1 MPISAE
7 MKAHLAG
14 TLTVGVFM
22 MITAKDGDILRV
34 WNGTRNKI
42 VDGETYYAYPLAPTQ
57 LQTAN
62 GLKSDNFD
70 VTAVYSGLFTA
81 ATLRAK
87 KWQGARVEYRVLNY
101 KDFTMGHA
109 ERRVAF
115 LGKTEVGRHGAKI
128 ELNSLSSR
136 LGEPWGRSCNEE
148 CDADRLGDSRCGVD
162 IEGVTEQGYKITV
175 AATVTEVL
183 NRQQFTVEFDGDI
196 KPGFPAVTEAPDDY
210 YKRGEVLFTSGA
222 NDGLQ
227 GLILTNE
234 GNGLT
239 LYLPAFYQVEAGD
252 ELEIL
257 AGCDRKIFTCRDKYA
272 NGERNRS
279 FWMLPGRSKVFQI
292 PD

>member
-1 MPISAE
+1 MPVSAE
-7 MKAHLAG
+7 MKTHLAG
-14 TLTVGVFM
+14 TVTLGVFM
-22 MITAKDGDILRV
+22 KITAKDGDIIRV

-70 VTAVYSGLFTA
+70 VTAVYEGLFTA

-115 LGKTEVGRHGAKI
+115 LGKTEVGRHGAKV
-128 ELNSLSSR
+128 ELNSLASK
-136 LGEPWGRSCNEE
+136 LGEPWGRSCNAD
-148 CDADRLGDSRCGVD
+148 CDVDRLGDARCGVD
-162 IEGVTEQGYKITV
+162 IEGVTEQGYTITIP
-175 AATVTEVL
+175 ATVISVL
-183 NRQQFTVEFDGDI
+183 NRQQFTVEFDSDI
-196 KPGFPAVTEAPDDY
+196 KPGFPAVTEAPDDF
-210 YKRGEVLFTSGA
+210 YKRGEYLFTSGNNEGA
-222 NDGLQ
+222 Q
-227 GLILTNE
+227 GLILNNE

-239 LYLPAFYQVEAGD
+239 LYLSANYTVQMGD
-252 ELEIL
+252 QLELL
-257 AGCDRKIFTCRDKYA
+257 AGCDRKVFTCRNKYA
-272 NGERNRS
+272 NTERNRG